1 MRLRKERVKTE
12 LSEIKININF
22 ENLIPKQTPEQF
34 KQLEE
39 NMVAEGRAR
48 NPLVLWR
55 GHGVLID
62 GHHRLRILKAH
73 PEIKWSVVE
82 QEFADDDEVKE
93 WIIKNALGTRNL
105 TEPQITDLRGRL
117 YRVRQKRHGGNR
129 GTPKD
134 ESGRFTASPKKSD
147 LREVRNKVSYQLAE
161 ELGVNHS
168 TIENA
173 GNYSDG
179 LDVAESVVPGFKD
192 DVLTG
197 KVKAQKQEIAAMRKQ
212 TPDEIKK
219 SVKEIKDRKKKS
231 ADREFFSKLK
241 EVYAEASGVT
251 TVHYGLAELIREVD
265 ALGDSF
271 VGSLAAI
278 IKRRQSVIDTYDG
291 RDEIDGCIDRI
302 IEKLNDMKRSSK

>member
-1 MRLRKERVKTE
+1 ME

-22 ENLIPKQTPEQF
+22 ENLIPKQTAEQF

-48 NPLVLWR
+48 NPLVVWR
-55 GHGVLID
+55 GNNTLVD

-73 PEIKWSVVE
+73 PELKWSVVE
-82 QEFADDDEVKE
+82 QDFADDDEVKE

-105 TEPQITDLRGRL
+105 TEMQITDLRGRL
-117 YRVRQKRHGGNR
+117 YKAMKGRKGGNR
-129 GTPKD
+129 NVPQD
-134 ESGRFTASPKKSD
+134 ASGKFTSKS
-147 LREVRNKVSYQLAE
+147 EKPT
-161 ELGVNHS
+161 LGK
-168 TIENA
+168 
-173 GNYSDG
+173 G
-179 LDVAESVVPGFKD
+179 DVAQSIANDLGINRDTVHKAANFVDGIDAAEAVVPGFKD
-192 DVLTG
+192 DVLMG

-219 SVKEIKDRKKKS
+219 SVKEIKERKKKS

-251 TVHYGLAELIREVD
+251 IVHYGLAELIREVD

-271 VGSLAAI
+271 VCSLAAI
-278 IKRRQSVIDTYDG
+278 IKRRQNVIDTYDG
-291 RDEIDGCIDRI
+291 RNEIDGCIDRI
-302 IEKLNDMKRSSK
+302 IEKLNDMKGGSK